1 MKRLLLAAATAGLL
15 AIFTPS
21 ARAALVHRWSF
32 NESGG
37 AGTVLID
44 SVGGANGTI
53 VDAGP
58 NNAAVGSGLVT
69 LAGGT
74 KGTADYVAL
83 PSGLVSGLTNATI
96 EVWATQLGVQAWS
109 RVFDFGSA
117 TTNNLMMSWTQG
129 TDINNDRVGFT
140 VGGVEQRIDTTMA
153 PYALGVQNHIVMTLT
168 DVPGGTTINVYKNG
182 ALRGTLNSTYK
193 LNQLVDTNDW
203 LGQSQYADNTANA
216 SYNEFR
222 IYNHAMSAAEVQAS
236 FNAGTD
242 LTRGLVHRYSFSGN
256 VNDSVGGANGTL
268 VNNTGLSSYANG
280 VLTLGNSGSNTS
292 ATANTNGDYVDL
304 PNYVVSSLGNS
315 ATIEAWVTWS
325 GAGGNWQRIF
335 DFGRS
340 DGGENVSD
348 SGAGQRFVM
357 ITPRSSSNL
366 MEAHIRNSV
375 TTNTITRATMPANE
389 KSHVALVWDPQAGQA
404 RMYVNGNFV
413 GSTPLNMALTDLV
426 DVNNWLGRS
435 QYGGDAM
442 FAGGYDEFRLYNR
455 PLTPFEL
462 GESRLVGPDHL
473 NSQMVNVVNTSA
485 KHFRTVSIAPYVNA
499 NDAAINLLGGVQ
511 VLGGVP
517 FDLVG
522 PTTGNNTWNAY
533 GATGS
538 NRQVTIPVT
547 PKGQV
552 AEVDL
557 ILGTYW
563 GEQVPGTFASLLF
576 TATDGSTFTVEL
588 DGNSELRDYQ
598 IGNHANQINGI
609 TTTQVYT
616 RPDNP
621 IMHADVTR
629 VVLPDDW
636 WGKTLASVTV
646 RDFGANGQGSDGFQ
660 RVFIAGLTLV
670 EVPEPSSVVL
680 LTFGA
685 AGLALVASRRRAKRT

>member
-1 MKRLLLAAATAGLL
+1 MKRLLLVAAAASLL
-15 AIFTPS
+15 AVFTPS

-32 NESGG
+32 SESGG

-58 NNAAVGSGLVT
+58 NNATVGGGLVT

-153 PYALGVQNHIVMTLT
+153 PYTVGVQNHIVMALT

-193 LNQLVDTNDW
+193 LSQLVDTNVW
-203 LGQSQYADNTANA
+203 LGQSQYPDNTANA
-216 SYNEFR
+216 AYNEFR
-222 IYNHAMSAAEVQAS
+222 IYNEALPGYKVYQSYAAGPNQFAS
-236 FNAGTD
+236 PAYPD
-242 LTRGLVHRYSFSGN
+242 LAHRYSFNEASGTTAA
-256 VNDSVGGANGTL
+256 DSVGGANGTI
-268 VNNTGLSSYANG
+268 NNGALTGTGSLALNG
-280 VLTLGNSGSNTS
+280 TNTFV
-292 ATANTNGDYVDL
+292 ALPINGTI
-304 PNYVVSSLGNS
+304 SSLASITVEGWAN
-315 ATIEAWVTWS
+315 WS
-325 GAGGNWQRIF
+325 GAGSGWQRLF
-335 DFGRS
+335 DFGNNTTSYMFLSPNGPRFAITTGS
-340 DGGENVSD
+340 GGGEQTVNFSPFPTGPVHFAVTLDDASD
-348 SGAGQRFVM
+348 TARVYLNGR
-357 ITPRSSSNL
+357 L
-366 MEAHIRNSV
+366 MA
-375 TTNTITRATMPANE
+375 TNTGVTLRPSDLGAT
-389 KSHVALVWDPQAGQA
+389 
-404 RMYVNGNFV
+404 
-413 GSTPLNMALTDLV
+413 
-426 DVNNWLGRS
+426 VNNWLGRS
-435 QYGGDAM
+435 QYGADPY
-442 FAGGYDEFRLYNR
+442 FGGSMDEFRIYGR
-455 PLTPFEL
+455 ALTAFEV

-473 NSQMVNVVNTSA
+473 NSRMVNVVNTSA
-485 KHFRTVSIAPYVNA
+485 KDYRTVSIAPYVNA

-598 IGNHANQINGI
+598 IGGHANQINGI

-616 RPDNP
+616 RPDNAN
-621 IMHADVTR
+621 MHVDVTR

-670 EVPEPSSVVL
+670 EVPEPSSAVL
-680 LTFGA
+680 LTLGV
-685 AGLALVASRRRAKRT
+685 AGLALATLRRRAKRT